1 MKYSIEFPVTVE
13 KAEDGGMKI
22 TFSTPDDRAI
32 FLEGADIDAIREAV
46 QKGGGW
52 LHAESEYQ
60 ATIRREGAVPM
71 KLTFKIVS

>member
-1 MKYSIEFPVTVE
+1 MNYSIEFPVTVE
-13 KAEDGGMKI
+13 RVGEDQMKI
-22 TFSTPDDRAI
+22 TVSTADDRAI

-60 ATIRREGAVPM
+60 ATIRREGPAY
-71 KLTFKIVS
+71 TFKIGQ